1 MGASVTPATFERHP
15 LETVVARYSR
25 FARWYR
31 YLEWTILLAPG
42 FRRRA
47 VRRLGL
53 EPGQSVLEVGCG
65 TGRNLKLLRDAVGDR
80 GRVIGV
86 DATPA
91 MLDEAQKLIDRH
103 GWSNATL
110 LRADAA
116 QLALSE
122 LVDVAYFSLSYS
134 VIPDR
139 EGALDRAW
147 DALRPG
153 GRLVIM
159 DAGIPDAGSMRILRR
174 PAELI
179 ATVFPG
185 DPYSRPW
192 RDLRRLSATVSTERF
207 QLGLYFICTVEK
219 T

>member
-1 MGASVTPATFERHP
+1 VTSATFKRQS
-15 LETVVARYSR
+15 LETVIARYSR

-53 EPGQSVLEVGCG
+53 QPGQSVLEVGCG
-65 TGRNLKLLRDAVGDR
+65 TGRNLKLLGDAVGDR
-80 GRVIGV
+80 GRVIGL

-91 MLDEAQKLIDRH
+91 MLQEAQRLIDRH
-103 GWSNATL
+103 GWSNITL

-122 LVDVAYFSLSYS
+122 PVDVAYFSLSYS

-147 DALRPG
+147 EALRPG

-159 DAGIPDAGSMRILRR
+159 DAGIPETGSMRILRR
-174 PAELI
+174 PAELV
-179 ATVFPG
+179 ARVFPG

-192 RDLRRLSATVSTERF
+192 QDLRRLSTSVSTERF
-207 QLGLYFICTVEK
+207 QLGLYFICTVQK